1 MSREPSSANLRV
13 LIPLLRYLDFASV
26 SAGRQYKLLFE
37 TRLIRV
43 KRVKP
48 QIYAIPNVPVY
59 YFVVRRYVRSPFG
72 RIIADKVVINAG
84 LGTVRLE
91 SRCGVRAD
99 KSSDTTRRSTSDAFG
114 RDELQSNR
122 GLSALT
128 VATIS
133 LGRKTSK
140 AIPEA
145 VTQRLLPPVAS

>member
-13 LIPLLRYLDFASV
+13 LIPLYATWILLASPPGGNTN
-26 SAGRQYKLLFE
+26 SCSRPDSFG
-37 TRLIRV
+37 
-43 KRVKP
+43 VKP

-59 YFVVRRYVRSPFG
+59 YFVVRSYVRSPFG
-72 RIIADKVVINAG
+72 RIIADKVVINAA